1 MNQPL
6 KTMKVEMLVHVYS
19 NGDCIKKWEHHID
32 YAIDMDSY
40 PEING
45 ISDVKVNDITES
57 SNYYLEDDVVCTDN
71 TAYGMLNDILRC
83 KEIKDEATVRE
94 LTKNYYVSSQ
104 IVKKV
109 FDII

>member
-6 KTMKVEMLVHVYS
+6 KTMKVEMLVHVYG

-45 ISDVKVNDITES
+45 ISDVKVNDITDMMIECTS
-57 SNYYLEDDVVCTDN
+57 INCAYNHNGICKYHAVFNKQPTITKTDGCTD
-71 TAYGMLNDILRC
+71 GI
-83 KEIKDEATVRE
+83 IK
-94 LTKNYYVSSQ
+94 LK
-104 IVKKV
+104 
-109 FDII
+109 